1 MEYGLQPLNIWM
13 KFFRYFTTNRLQN
26 DLPPLTRLS
35 SQTFQTMSSI
45 QVPPATYNR
54 MAFIATEWTTPL
66 AMDASLIPLLLRL
79 HPNDICSPSPSVP
92 ARPCVSARP
101 SSRAAQQDSAER
113 IFSPRVDI
121 IAQYADRGRHLLDKT
136 TADNEKRI
144 KALLKKLKRSA
155 KTQKELEHDVNEE
168 KSFLD
173 SLNDE
178 WKPARLER
186 VPQKPDTYLSLK
198 SATDAVGRDL
208 QRLSTKLR
216 KVKTSSVTDSQ
227 QTEEFAEAEDI
238 ESGADEGDQF
248 EGESLDSLPLN
259 YEDTVAGGDALPEIS
274 RLDLSLLSP
283 AVDVQTRHFIDFTT
297 PKKNSPPRTL
307 ALPEWMRLLPLGETN
322 SSRLP
327 LLQYSPPVAPKAKTE
342 RCSQTQGFRS
352 EIVDSACQTTD
363 EERNPSDSGFLDT
376 VEKSPRK
383 KIEIVHP
390 MSKQNIQEMLSQM

>member
-1 MEYGLQPLNIWM
+1 
-13 KFFRYFTTNRLQN
+13 
-26 DLPPLTRLS
+26 
-35 SQTFQTMSSI
+35 MSSI

-121 IAQYADRGRHLLDKT
+121 IAQYADRGRHLLDKSDNRA

-173 SLNDE
+173 SLPSSRTFKSNDE

-216 KVKTSSVTDSQ
+216 KVKASIGIPDAETSSVTDSQ